1 MKGEINQYTT
11 IYQFSFIKSCEVD
24 EWSIFFHMIFPS
36 FHILQIWKYL
46 YLSVEITIYIPFLMP
61 QRILSFHSLL
71 YILIIFIIE
80 EGLYGGAAGSDLVY
94 YSKSVRFFWLWS
106 LTYWMVND
114 NYLAFV
120 SRTLG
125 GNLVYW
131 AESDKCEK
139 QSRLIAFRV

>member
-1 MKGEINQYTT
+1 MKLINIPT
-11 IYQFSFIKSCEVD
+11 FFHKKL
-24 EWSIFFHMIFPS
+24 WGGWMKHFFHMIFPS
-36 FHILQIWKYL
+36 FRILQIWKYL